1 LSPAQGAAPAMRL
14 EQCARSATVFV
25 MITERR
31 SLPRFFA
38 AAPDALTAGLYLLAW
53 IAPAT
58 LGPDKVKALLLGMF
72 IEFLVMHSSIAFE
85 GIDGDPKSARATRLW
100 RLAGLT
106 LFYGLFIAGFAWAF
120 DNFWPVLAFA
130 WLFVCR
136 FFHLLA
142 YPTGSEPA
150 PTSFWVA
157 TLGTLFVAM
166 AIAVLLP
173 LPSLGLTR
181 EFVHS
186 MKLSGSGDLVEH
198 PETLIAFGLIYFS
211 LQAWLKVAMV
221 PREDARD
228 S

>member
-1 LSPAQGAAPAMRL
+1 M
-14 EQCARSATVFV
+14 V
-25 MITERR
+25 TERP

-38 AAPDALTAGLYLLAW
+38 AVPDALTAGLYLLAW
-53 IAPAT
+53 ITPAT

-72 IEFLVMHSSIAFE
+72 IEFLIMHSSIAFE
-85 GIDGDPKSARATRLW
+85 GIGGDPASARATRLW

-106 LFYGLFIAGFAWAF
+106 MFYGLFIAGFAWAF
-120 DNFWPVLAFA
+120 DNFWPALAFA

-136 FFHLLA
+136 FFRLLS
-142 YPTGSEPA
+142 YPAGSETA
-150 PTSFWVA
+150 QTTFWVA
-157 TLGTLFVAM
+157 NLGTLFIAM

-186 MKLSGSGDLVEH
+186 MKVSGSGDLVEH

-211 LQAWLKVAMV
+211 LQAWLKFAIV
-221 PREDARD
+221 PRAGARD

>member
-1 LSPAQGAAPAMRL
+1 M
-14 EQCARSATVFV
+14 V
-25 MITERR
+25 TERP

-38 AAPDALTAGLYLLAW
+38 AVPDALTAGLYLLAW
-53 IAPAT
+53 ITPAT

-85 GIDGDPKSARATRLW
+85 GIGGDPASARATRLW

-106 LFYGLFIAGFAWAF
+106 MFYGLFIAGFAWAF
-120 DNFWPVLAFA
+120 DNFWPALAFA

-136 FFHLLA
+136 FFRLLS
-142 YPTGSEPA
+142 YPAGSETA
-150 PTSFWVA
+150 QTTFWVA
-157 TLGTLFVAM
+157 NLGTLFIAM

-186 MKLSGSGDLVEH
+186 MKVSGSGDLVEH

-211 LQAWLKVAMV
+211 LQAWLKFAIV
-221 PREDARD
+221 PRAGARD

>member
-1 LSPAQGAAPAMRL
+1 MRL

-100 RLAGLT
+100 RLAGLM
-106 LFYGLFIAGFAWAF
+106 LF
-120 DNFWPVLAFA
+120 
-130 WLFVCR
+130 
-136 FFHLLA
+136 
-142 YPTGSEPA
+142 
-150 PTSFWVA
+150 
-157 TLGTLFVAM
+157 
-166 AIAVLLP
+166 
-173 LPSLGLTR
+173 
-181 EFVHS
+181 
-186 MKLSGSGDLVEH
+186 MKLDAGAVMRCSSAGSFIFSPIPRVASRRRR
-198 PETLIAFGLIYFS
+198 AFG
-211 LQAWLKVAMV
+211 
-221 PREDARD
+221 
-228 S
+228 